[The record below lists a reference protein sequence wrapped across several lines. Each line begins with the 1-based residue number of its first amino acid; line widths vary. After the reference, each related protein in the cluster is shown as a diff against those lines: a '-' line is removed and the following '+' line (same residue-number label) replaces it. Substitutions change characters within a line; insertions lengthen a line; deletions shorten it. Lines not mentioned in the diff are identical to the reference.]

1 MKHFLF
7 TIILCFWF
15 VSLSS
20 PIWGFPY
27 PVAEPDIH
35 TCISWDI
42 THSGLLIVGYD
53 LDGSKKPDY
62 FTLRIIISAFF
73 SPDSKESVA
82 KNFPGKHVFFID
94 YEKDSMFYIGASHPI
109 FYAYDFDEDG
119 HFDLLFKDKLE
130 DGINGNEEYYDS
142 PSKYYDGLPKEVS

>member
-1 MKHFLF
+1 MKRFLF

-15 VSLSS
+15 VSSSS

-35 TCISWDI
+35 TCIGWDI
-42 THSGLLIVGYD
+42 THSGLLVVGYD

-73 SPDSKESVA
+73 SSDS
-82 KNFPGKHVFFID
+82 
-94 YEKDSMFYIGASHPI
+94 
-109 FYAYDFDEDG
+109 
-119 HFDLLFKDKLE
+119 
-130 DGINGNEEYYDS
+130 
-142 PSKYYDGLPKEVS
+142 